1 MRWKELKKESIEN
14 NVIGLHRYL
23 KIENCMVFTMRY
35 FPILFPNIFLEDS
48 TFRNYFRMTATQ
60 LEDLLQIIGPS
71 LSKQTTSFREPISAS
86 ERLCLTLRYVIIN
99 DNITII
105 INTLNSISI
114 NVLYSDQM

>member
-1 MRWKELKKESIEN
+1 MRWKELKKESIEKN
-14 NVIGLHRYL
+14 IIGLHHYL
-23 KIENCMVFTMRY
+23 KIENCMVFTMR
-35 FPILFPNIFLEDS
+35 FLNIVLEDS

-99 DNITII
+99 YNITII
-105 INTLNSISI
+105 INTLNSIEVISI
-114 NVLYSDQM
+114 DRYRL